1 MCSCRHSDSSDDNP
15 NLIMKH
21 QNPYKPVATL
31 DEVMGY
37 QPEKPSTYTKSPLVN
52 AVIEALLALPKIAPG
67 IVAEY
72 LALDRNALSKAMTI
86 ELGMTL
92 SELVVQFR
100 IKRHEEY
107 RRQHPEASSDELARA
122 AGFEDR
128 RGYAQFRD
136 SLNGVHR
143 DGDRG
148 KRD

>member
-37 QPEKPSTYTKSPLVN
+37 QPENPSTHTKSPLVN

-67 IVAEY
+67 IVAKY
-72 LALDRNALSKAMTI
+72 LALDRYALSKAMTI

-92 SELVVQFR
+92 SELVIQFR

>member
-1 MCSCRHSDSSDDNP
+1 
-15 NLIMKH
+15 MKH
-21 QNPYKPVATL
+21 QKPYKPIATL
-31 DEVMGY
+31 DEVLCY
-37 QPEKPSTYTKSPLVN
+37 QLGNPDTYTKSPLVN

-67 IVAEY
+67 IVAQY

-107 RRQHPEASSDELARA
+107 KRQHPEASSDELARA

>member
-1 MCSCRHSDSSDDNP
+1 
-15 NLIMKH
+15 MKH
-21 QNPYKPVATL
+21 QKPYKPIATL
-31 DEVMGY
+31 DEVLCY
-37 QPEKPSTYTKSPLVN
+37 QPGNPATYTKSPLVN
-52 AVIEALLALPKIAPG
+52 AVIEALLVLPKIAPG
-67 IVAEY
+67 IVAQY
-72 LALDRNALSKAMTI
+72 LDLDRNALSKALTI

-107 RRQHPEASSDELARA
+107 KRQYPEASSDELARA

-143 DGDRG
+143 EGDLG